1 MSRFTRDEFDVGST
15 ISKLKDV
22 YEGFDMQFVKSTK
35 EVVTKIVK
43 AHEAFVEKVG
53 AYGKTGDGKEKATP
67 SSYEAKPLTVEEAQE
82 AQEAAREEEAEEARL
97 KAATN
102 TSGGALDNP
111 LIDDKN
117 DTIQNVNTYYDKLKS
132 LVVAIRGDEMYK
144 TSYTPVTP
152 PTPKDKVITALGYMP
167 SILEELGDLQDKG
180 KIQEIAS
187 FSDAHPKYS
196 KDIVKCLDS
205 FKEFKS
211 SYFPQLVKYKS
222 QVESEISLQEK
233 ELIEKKTK
241 LSTYQVKAT
250 DDSADDPEEQGDKKK
265 RVTSATIYKD
275 LQGEIKGIED
285 YMVFLRKKKSD
296 YEGYISQF
304 ESNYEKLVKNLINLK
319 TIVDEILL
327 LKEEEE
333 KFSKKPTFSSIE
345 LNDGPGSSWKFDTST
360 IKSDTQVKTESVTD
374 ASKFEN
380 DYKTLIKDVN
390 NLVSDLFTTYL
401 EKYLHDMHK
410 KVKYLNRAQR
420 GIGSRLEAA
429 NASNE
434 KLTEDDAR
442 QTRKYTNDMKQIQ
455 SMSDVIKK
463 TDTVVEAAIYQLH
476 EAVNAVSNSI
486 KTYKD
491 THLLDDVKKVT
502 LEDKCDDMVKRVSK
516 VQQKLKDVYNN
527 DISIMDIILDNQFMA
542 LYILKLLQYGLLV
555 GAIFLTE
562 KIFSNMYMEKV
573 YANNGDPP
581 DLMIMLSICV
591 AIYTAFALFLA
602 TVLFL
607 IHLIVEK
614 HGIRNFVINTDLIK
628 KFFIDYAASTL
639 LLFLLLSI
647 ICMYMQSKKYFR
659 YKTEGLRAIRAFGD
673 IIMSIAPVVFAVPY
687 FAIF

>member
-15 ISKLKDV
+15 INKLKDA
-22 YEGFDMQFVKSTK
+22 YDGFDTQFVKSTK
-35 EVVTKIVK
+35 EVVTKIVA
-43 AHEAFVEKVG
+43 AHSVFVEKVG
-53 AYGKTGDGKEKATP
+53 KYGTTGDGKGNAPQNAQGGHQEKREDSQIGGGP
-67 SSYEAKPLTVEEAQE
+67 NDSLIEDKSEALH
-82 AQEAAREEEAEEARL
+82 
-97 KAATN
+97 
-102 TSGGALDNP
+102 S
-111 LIDDKN
+111 
-117 DTIQNVNTYYDKLKS
+117 VNEYYGKLKT
-132 LVVAIRGDEMYK
+132 LLGKIKTNEMYVKEKDTGVVQQK
-144 TSYTPVTP
+144 TEHSQDNLI
-152 PTPKDKVITALGYMP
+152 TPKDRLITALGFMP
-167 SILEELGDLQDKG
+167 MITDDDIKLDNINELTEPQKFTRSHV
-180 KIQEIAS
+180 KHII
-187 FSDAHPKYS
+187 
-196 KDIVKCLDS
+196 KCLDS

-241 LSTYQVKAT
+241 LSSYQVNAT
-250 DDSADDPEEQGDKKK
+250 ESSSKPDE
-265 RVTSATIYKD
+265 TSGSSPSPISVYTD
-275 LQGEIKGIED
+275 LKNEIKGIEE

-327 LKEEEE
+327 LKEEEA
-333 KFSKKPTFSSIE
+333 KFSQKPTFSMIE
-345 LNDGPGSSWKFDTST
+345 LKDELGNRWDFKKDEITSG
-360 IKSDTQVKTESVTD
+360 IKTESYGNGTKPSVTN
-374 ASKFEN
+374 ASVFEK

-390 NLVSDLFTTYL
+390 NLVSDLFTMYL

-410 KVKYLNRAQR
+410 KVKYLNRAEQ
-420 GIGSRLEAA
+420 GIGSRLAAA

-434 KLTEDDAR
+434 KLTEEDAR
-442 QTRKYTNDMKQIQ
+442 QTRKYTNDMKHIQ
-455 SMSDVIKK
+455 SMTEVIKK
-463 TDTVVEAAIYQLH
+463 NDMIVEAAIYQLH
-476 EAVNAVSNSI
+476 EAVKAVSDSV

-502 LEDKCDDMVKRVSK
+502 LEDKCDDMVKRVTK

-542 LYILKLLQYGLLV
+542 LYVLKLLQYGLLV

-562 KIFSNMYMEKV
+562 KIFSNMYMERV

-591 AIYTAFALFLA
+591 AIYTAFTLFLA

-607 IHLIVEK
+607 IHLVVEK
-614 HGIRNFVINTDLIK
+614 HGIRNFVINIDLIK